1 MPWPALEFRLR
12 PCAWCSA
19 AVAGQHRTGQ
29 GRTDSET
36 ETALHR
42 RNTTRRRRRRC
53 RCSRCVVEVQTQVKV
68 TGGARP
74 SSACTW
80 LSAAASPSATIY
92 LITVQACIV
101 LPSQHNERPPSD
113 PTQPYSPFTA
123 YTYVTGSQLHSV
135 RKRKRKRKHQ
145 PQPPAELCSAA
156 AGTVQRP
163 A

>member
-1 MPWPALEFRLR
+1 MASTGVQIATMCVVQRSCR
-12 PCAWCSA
+12 RTA
-19 AVAGQHRTGQ
+19 QDRTGQ
-29 GRTDSET
+29 DRQRDRDSVAQE
-36 ETALHR
+36 EYDYLG
-42 RNTTRRRRRRC
+42 RC
-53 RCSRCVVEVQTQVKV
+53 RCGRCVVEVQVQTQVKV

-101 LPSQHNERPPSD
+101 LPSQHNERPPPD